1 MTAAAAPTG
10 DSPAGPHVDL
20 LTFGESMVSLRSA
33 GPLASGGTLN
43 MQVAGAESN
52 VAIGIARLGH
62 SAGWAGVVGAD
73 PHGEFILKQLRG
85 EGIQLR
91 HSVHPERSTGVMF
104 LEQRT
109 ADLSRAFY
117 YRAGSAGATISRSH
131 VEAALDAG
139 TRILH
144 LTGIT
149 AALSPEARD
158 AVEYAA
164 ERAAAEGIVVSLD
177 VNYRS
182 KLWSRGEAGAVL
194 GPLARHATIVIA
206 SDDELDLIAP
216 SREGS
221 TAPGQAADAAAEPAG
236 GDEAPA
242 DGEASA
248 AARLLAAGVNQV
260 VVKRGAAG
268 AAVHTA
274 EGVIEAPAI
283 AVTCVDT
290 VGAGDAFTA
299 GYLSAMLDGD
309 DVTGRLKRGILAGA
323 FAVSTRGDWE
333 GLPRRGEL
341 ALLDAARGSTVR

>member
-1 MTAAAAPTG
+1 VT
-10 DSPAGPHVDL
+10 VDL
-20 LTFGESMVSLRSA
+20 LTFGESMVSLRST

-52 VAIGIARLGH
+52 VAIGVARLGH
-62 SAGWAGVVGAD
+62 TAAWAGSVGAD
-73 PHGEFILKQLRG
+73 PHGEFIVKQLRG
-85 EGIQLR
+85 EGVQLH

-117 YRAGSAGATISRSH
+117 YRAGSAGATISRAH
-131 VEAALDAG
+131 VSAALDCGA
-139 TRILH
+139 RILH

-164 ERAAAEGIVVSLD
+164 ERAAADGVVVSLD

-182 KLWSRGEAGAVL
+182 KLWSPDQARAVL

-206 SDDELDLIAP
+206 SDAELDLIAP
-216 SREGS
+216 ANEGS
-221 TAPGQAADAAAEPAG
+221 GAAMD
-236 GDEAPA
+236 
-242 DGEASA
+242 EASA
-248 AARLLAAGVNQV
+248 AARLLDAGVSEV

-268 AAVHTA
+268 AAVYTA
-274 EGVIEAPAI
+274 EGRLEAPAL

-299 GYLSAMLDGD
+299 GYLSALLDGVGTAD
-309 DVTGRLKRGILAGA
+309 RLRQGILAGA

-333 GLPRRGEL
+333 GLPRREEL
-341 ALLDAARGSTVR
+341 ALLGAARGSTVR

>member
-1 MTAAAAPTG
+1 M
-10 DSPAGPHVDL
+10 SAGL
-20 LTFGESMVSLRSA
+20 LTFGESMVSLRST

-52 VAIGIARLGH
+52 VAIGVARLGH
-62 SAGWAGVVGAD
+62 SAAWAGVVGED

-85 EGIQLR
+85 EGVQLH

-109 ADLSRAFY
+109 ADISRAFY
-117 YRAGSAGATISRSH
+117 YRAGSAGSTVSRDH
-131 VEAALDAG
+131 VAAALDAG
-139 TRILH
+139 ARILH

-182 KLWSRGEAGAVL
+182 KLWSRDQARAVL
-194 GPLARHATIVIA
+194 SPLARHATIVIA
-206 SDDELDLIAP
+206 SDDELDLVAP
-216 SREGS
+216 L
-221 TAPGQAADAAAEPAG
+221 QDAG
-236 GDEAPA
+236 GRAGPPADEAR
-242 DGEASA
+242 A
-248 AARLLAAGVNQV
+248 AARLLGLGVSEI

-268 AAVHTA
+268 AAVHSA
-274 EGVIEAPAI
+274 EGLLEAPAVP
-283 AVTCVDT
+283 VTSVDT

-299 GYLSAMLDGD
+299 GYLSALLDGE
-309 DVTGRLKRGILAGA
+309 DVGGRLRRGILAGA

-333 GLPRRGEL
+333 GLPRPDEL
-341 ALLDAARGSTVR
+341 ALLDAARGSTLR

>member
-1 MTAAAAPTG
+1 MTASGTNPAAEP
-10 DSPAGPHVDL
+10 VDL
-20 LTFGESMVSLRSA
+20 LTFGESMVSLRST
-33 GPLASGGTLN
+33 GPLANGGTLN

-52 VAIGIARLGH
+52 VAIGVARLGH
-62 SAGWAGVVGAD
+62 TSAWAGAVGAD
-73 PHGEFILKQLRG
+73 PHGEFIVKQLRG
-85 EGIQLR
+85 EGIQLH

-117 YRAGSAGATISRSH
+117 YRAGSAGATISRDH
-131 VEAALDAG
+131 VAAALDGGA
-139 TRILH
+139 RILH

-149 AALSPEARD
+149 AALSAEARD

-164 ERAAAEGIVVSLD
+164 ERAAGDGMVVSLD

-182 KLWSRGEAGAVL
+182 KLWSREQARAVL

-216 SREGS
+216 
-221 TAPGQAADAAAEPAG
+221 PQAESGAA
-236 GDEAPA
+236 A
-242 DGEASA
+242 DGEARA
-248 AARLLAAGVNQV
+248 AALLLEAGVREV
-260 VVKRGAAG
+260 VVKRGADG
-268 AAVHTA
+268 AAVYA
-274 EGVIEAPAI
+274 GEGCLDAPAL

-299 GYLSAMLDGD
+299 GYLSALLDGAEIA
-309 DVTGRLKRGILAGA
+309 GRLHRGILAGA

-333 GLPRRGEL
+333 GLPRREEL
-341 ALLDAARGSTVR
+341 VLLDAARGSTQR